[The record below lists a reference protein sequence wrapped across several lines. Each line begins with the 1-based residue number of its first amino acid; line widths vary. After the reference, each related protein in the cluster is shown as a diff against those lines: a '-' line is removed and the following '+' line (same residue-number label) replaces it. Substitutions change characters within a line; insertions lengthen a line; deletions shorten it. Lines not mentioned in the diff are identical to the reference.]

1 MPARLP
7 LLLLDVD
14 GVLNPYAAPCCPPGY
29 TEHELF
35 PGEEAVRVCAAHG
48 RWLAELAIR
57 FQLVWATG
65 WGAEA
70 NRLLAPLL
78 QIPELPVIGFPPV
91 PFHPRDKLPAVAR
104 YARERSLAWVDDQLP
119 AETRAWAAARRAPT
133 LLIEVDPAD
142 GLTRPVIDAC
152 LRWAEGIAE
161 ESSRARSG
169 KLCLKIGQFVVLND
183 SSLWR

>member
-14 GVLNPYAAPCCPPGY
+14 GVLNPHAAPCCPPGY

-35 PGEEAVRVCAAHG
+35 PGEEAVRVGAAHG
-48 RWLAELAIR
+48 RWLTELATR
-57 FQLVWATG
+57 FQLAWATA

-78 QIPELPVIGFPPV
+78 EIPELPVIGFPPV

-104 YARERSLAWVDDQLP
+104 YAGGRPLAWVDDQLP
-119 AETRAWAAARRAPT
+119 AETRAWAAARRAPA

-142 GLTRPVIDAC
+142 GLTRPVVDGC
-152 LRWAEGIAE
+152 LRWAEGIAGE
-161 ESSRARSG
+161 LSRARSG
-169 KLCLKIGQFVVLND
+169 NYVSKLD
-183 SSLWR
+183 SSLS